1 MAEYQNKAAW
11 LPGVGKQVEIGPA
24 DIPEP
29 GPEELLIEVRN
40 ANGEASSFV
49 LAFTFLCRVS
59 DKRHDDRSKWSGEV
73 EGWWWMAWIVGKEE

>member
-24 DIPEP
+24 DVPEP

-40 ANGEASSFV
+40 VNREASSFV
-49 LAFTFLCRVS
+49 LAFTFLYSVS
-59 DKRHDDRSKWSGEV
+59 DKRHDDRSKWSLPSQQNTRSKREHSR
-73 EGWWWMAWIVGKEE
+73 IS

>member
-1 MAEYQNKAAW
+1 MTEYQNIAAW

-40 ANGEASSFV
+40 VNKETGPSV
-49 LAFTFLCRVS
+49 LPFISLRKVF
-59 DKRHDDRSKWSGEV
+59 DNRHDNKSKWSLSS
-73 EGWWWMAWIVGKEE
+73 